1 MRTLL
6 VRLCLA
12 TALVASPVVPLLAAQ
27 ADQAASL
34 DGVWSLNAEASD
46 GLGPDAQDD
55 PSGRPG
61 AGRGA
66 GRSGGRGG
74 GAGRGGG
81 RGGFGGSAG
90 RGGGRPGGRGGADR
104 DQMAR
109 RLEALRD
116 IVRPAARLTISHTT
130 TMVII
135 VTDDG
140 TTTRLVPDN
149 SRVKDESTGVER
161 RTRWQEARLTTEL
174 SGIGPGRITETYAI
188 DATTR
193 QLVVTLQL
201 PPRRNSDEKI
211 GRTLRRVY
219 DPVR

>member
-1 MRTLL
+1 M
-6 VRLCLA
+6 
-12 TALVASPVVPLLAAQ
+12 ALVASPVVPLVSAQ
-27 ADQAASL
+27 ADRAASL
-34 DGVWSLNAEASD
+34 DGGWSLNAEASD
-46 GLGPDAQDD
+46 GPGRAGQDD
-55 PSGRPG
+55 PDGPPEPGRG

-66 GRSGGRGG
+66 GLGG

-81 RGGFGGSAG
+81 RGGFGGGAG
-90 RGGGRPGGRGGADR
+90 RGGGRPGGRGSSDR

-135 VTDDG
+135 VADDG
-140 TTTRLVPDN
+140 TTTRLVPDH

-174 SGIGPGRITETYAI
+174 SGLGPGRITETYTI
-188 DATTR
+188 DAATR

-201 PPRRNSDEKI
+201 PPRRNSDEKT

-219 DPVR
+219 DPVQ

>member
-1 MRTLL
+1 MRPLL

-12 TALVASPVVPLLAAQ
+12 TALVVSPAVPLLAEQ
-27 ADQAASL
+27 ADKAASL
-34 DGVWSLNAEASD
+34 DGVWSLNTEASD
-46 GLGPDAQDD
+46 GLGPDAQND

-74 GAGRGGG
+74 GAGRPGG
-81 RGGFGGSAG
+81 RGGFGGGAG
-90 RGGGRPGGRGGADR
+90 RGGGRGGADR
-104 DQMAR
+104 DQIAR
-109 RLEALRD
+109 RLDAMRD
-116 IVRPAARLTISHTT
+116 IVRPAARLTISHTA

-140 TTTRLVPDN
+140 TTTRLVPDE
-149 SRVKDESTGVER
+149 SRIKDESTGIER
-161 RTRWQEARLTTEL
+161 RTRWDGPRLSTEL
-174 SGIGPGRITETYAI
+174 TGIGRGRITETHAI
-188 DATTR
+188 DAATG

-201 PPRRNSDEKI
+201 PPRPDSDEKT

>member
-12 TALVASPVVPLLAAQ
+12 TALVVSPVVPLLAEQ
-27 ADQAASL
+27 ADKAASF

-46 GLGPDAQDD
+46 GLGRAGQDD
-55 PSGRPG
+55 PDGPP
-61 AGRGA
+61 APGRGA
-66 GRSGGRGG
+66 GRSGGV
-74 GAGRGGG
+74 GRGGG
-81 RGGFGGSAG
+81 RGGFGGGAG

-104 DQMAR
+104 DQIAR
-109 RLEALRD
+109 RLNAMRD
-116 IVRPAARLTISHTT
+116 IVRPAARLTISHTAS
-130 TMVII
+130 MVIV

-174 SGIGPGRITETYAI
+174 TGIGRGRITETYAI
-188 DATTR
+188 DAATG

-201 PPRRNSDEKI
+201 PPRPDSDEKT